1 MSQAH
6 KDAISRG
13 VRAYHSTCSKK
24 AKAPAKPKKA
34 KAPAKFKAKALT
46 PPEKKARA
54 KERRDR
60 VMGKLKDRGVLKGV
74 PPPPTKST
82 ARMGGSSL
90 VKKMPKPM
98 VGGVKPPMKRKKK
111 AVANPFSSAVRTKRG
126 GGRQK
131 QVAY

>member
-13 VRAYHSTCSKK
+13 VRAYHATCSKK

-34 KAPAKFKAKALT
+34 KAVKTKAKALT
-46 PPEKKARA
+46 PPEKKAKA

-60 VMGKLKDRGVLKGV
+60 VMGKLKDRGVLKGKA
-74 PPPPTKST
+74 PKTT
-82 ARMGGSSL
+82 ARMGGKA
-90 VKKMPKPM
+90 VKRMPKPM
-98 VGGVKPPMKRKKK
+98 VGGMKPEPAKKRVNP
-111 AVANPFSSAVRTKRG
+111 VANPFSSAVRMKRG
-126 GGRQK
+126 GGRRK